1 MNSNV
6 RAKEGETRLEN
17 IEELKSNL
25 IKFTDEQEEEA
36 TLSGFLEEVALYTDL
51 DQYNSEED
59 KVTMMTM
66 HSAKGLEFP
75 VVFIVGMEEGI
86 FPGIQS
92 MSDPEELE
100 EERRLAYVA
109 ITRAKKRLYITN
121 ASQENAVRE
130 YPLR

>member
-1 MNSNV
+1 MIHILNQMCI
-6 RAKEGETRLEN
+6 RDR
-17 IEELKSNL
+17 
-25 IKFTDEQEEEA
+25 
-36 TLSGFLEEVALYTDL
+36 LYTDL

-121 ASQENAVRE
+121 ASQRMLFGNTRYARPSRFLGEIPEQYKSTEDKTRCV
-130 YPLR
+130 